1 MRIRPENTTRKI
13 DALGR
18 VTIPKGLR
26 DRMGL
31 HENDDMELFTME
43 SGGREYICL
52 CSAQTE
58 DAIIGRIEYCH
69 SCRTR
74 NQSWVGWLIA
84 AVSIERAVGSIENW
98 PTYFLK

>member
-1 MRIRPENTTRKI
+1 MRIKPENTTRKI

-18 VTIPKGLR
+18 ITIPKGLR

-43 SGGREYICL
+43 SGGKEYICL

-58 DAIIGRIEYCH
+58 VNRYKLAAELLEELNISVPAELAVK
-69 SCRTR
+69 
-74 NQSWVGWLIA
+74 VGL
-84 AVSIERAVGSIENW
+84 RD
-98 PTYFLK
+98 

>member
-26 DRMGL
+26 DRMGIR
-31 HENDDMELFTME
+31 ENDDMELFTME

-52 CSAQTE
+52 SSAQVE
-58 DAIIGRIEYCH
+58 IDRYKLAASLLQELNIAVPAELAVK
-69 SCRTR
+69 
-74 NQSWVGWLIA
+74 VGL
-84 AVSIERAVGSIENW
+84 EG
-98 PTYFLK
+98 

>member
-43 SGGREYICL
+43 SGGCEYICL
-52 CSAQTE
+52 RSAHIEADKYRLAAELLQE
-58 DAIIGRIEYCH
+58 LNIAVPAELAIK
-69 SCRTR
+69 
-74 NQSWVGWLIA
+74 VGL
-84 AVSIERAVGSIENW
+84 EG
-98 PTYFLK
+98 

>member
-1 MRIRPENTTRKI
+1 MRIKPENTTRKI

-31 HENDDMELFTME
+31 HENDDME

-58 DAIIGRIEYCH
+58 DDKYKLAASLLEELNIAIPAELAIK
-69 SCRTR
+69 
-74 NQSWVGWLIA
+74 VGLD
-84 AVSIERAVGSIENW
+84 G
-98 PTYFLK
+98 

>member
-52 CSAQTE
+52 ASAQAME
-58 DAIIGRIEYCH
+58 DRYKLAASLLEELNIAIPAELAIKVGLDGYC
-69 SCRTR
+69 
-74 NQSWVGWLIA
+74 GGLD
-84 AVSIERAVGSIENW
+84 
-98 PTYFLK
+98 

>member
-43 SGGREYICL
+43 SGGREFICL
-52 CSAQTE
+52 ASAQVME
-58 DAIIGRIEYCH
+58 DRYKLAASLLEELNIAIPAELAIK
-69 SCRTR
+69 
-74 NQSWVGWLIA
+74 VGL
-84 AVSIERAVGSIENW
+84 EG
-98 PTYFLK
+98 

>member
-26 DRMGL
+26 DRMGIR
-31 HENDDMELFTME
+31 ENDDMELFTME

-52 CSAQTE
+52 CSAQASE
-58 DAIIGRIEYCH
+58 DKYRLAAELLQELNISIPAELAVK
-69 SCRTR
+69 
-74 NQSWVGWLIA
+74 VGL
-84 AVSIERAVGSIENW
+84 EG
-98 PTYFLK
+98 

>member
-26 DRMGL
+26 DRMGIR
-31 HENDDMELFTME
+31 ENDDMELFTME

-52 CSAQTE
+52 SSVESQIDKYKLAASLLE
-58 DAIIGRIEYCH
+58 ELNIGIPAD
-69 SCRTR
+69 
-74 NQSWVGWLIA
+74 L
-84 AVSIERAVGSIENW
+84 AVKIGLGELG
-98 PTYFLK
+98 

>member
-1 MRIRPENTTRKI
+1 MRIKPENTTRKI

-58 DAIIGRIEYCH
+58 DDKYKLAASLLEELNIAIPAELAIK
-69 SCRTR
+69 
-74 NQSWVGWLIA
+74 VGLD
-84 AVSIERAVGSIENW
+84 G
-98 PTYFLK
+98 

>member
-43 SGGREYICL
+43 SGGREFICL
-52 CSAQTE
+52 ASAQAME
-58 DAIIGRIEYCH
+58 NRYKLAASLLEELNIALPAELAIK
-69 SCRTR
+69 
-74 NQSWVGWLIA
+74 VGL
-84 AVSIERAVGSIENW
+84 EG
-98 PTYFLK
+98 

>member
-43 SGGREYICL
+43 SGGREFICL
-52 CSAQTE
+52 ASAQAMEDRYKLAASLLEELNIAIPTE
-58 DAIIGRIEYCH
+58 LA
-69 SCRTR
+69 TK
-74 NQSWVGWLIA
+74 VGL
-84 AVSIERAVGSIENW
+84 EG
-98 PTYFLK
+98 

>member
-31 HENDDMELFTME
+31 TKMMIWNCSPWKVADVNLF
-43 SGGREYICL
+43 
-52 CSAQTE
+52 A
-58 DAIIGRIEYCH
+58 
-69 SCRTR
+69 
-74 NQSWVGWLIA
+74 WLPRKQWKIDTN
-84 AVSIERAVGSIENW
+84 SPHHYWKN
-98 PTYFLK
+98 

>member
-26 DRMGL
+26 DRMGIR
-31 HENDDMELFTME
+31 ENDDLELFTME

-52 CSAQTE
+52 SSATADIDRYKLAASLLQE
-58 DAIIGRIEYCH
+58 LNISIPAELAIKVFGE
-69 SCRTR
+69 
-74 NQSWVGWLIA
+74 V
-84 AVSIERAVGSIENW
+84 
-98 PTYFLK
+98 

>member
-31 HENDDMELFTME
+31 RENDDMELFTME
-43 SGGREYICL
+43 AGGREYICL
-52 CSAQTE
+52 ASAQAVVDKYRMAAE
-58 DAIIGRIEYCH
+58 LLSELNISIPADLAIK
-69 SCRTR
+69 
-74 NQSWVGWLIA
+74 VGL
-84 AVSIERAVGSIENW
+84 EG
-98 PTYFLK
+98 